1 MNFVFIVSPNLEELG
16 QIVGLGDKEKNLRKA
31 LLAVMEGDERPLVK
45 LGMPEEE
52 WYDVQDY
59 LNRVIEGGLSVS

>member
-1 MNFVFIVSPNLEELG
+1 M
-16 QIVGLGDKEKNLRKA
+16 
-31 LLAVMEGDERPLVK
+31 LAVTEGDERPLLK

-59 LNRVIEGGLSVS
+59 LNRVIEGGLQVS